1 VLGRL
6 SKPEAI
12 PLLIG
17 ALVTAGDN
25 DLRRAAISALGT
37 LAAVEALDS
46 IKPFLKN
53 DDLSHAAL
61 IAVLQIGIKD
71 KDAAIQVLR
80 GLGREPKALVVRTLL
95 GDAGAKK
102 QYKALL
108 KPGADL
114 KNLLGALEFGA
125 MLKDPEFEEPLSQLT
140 KFRKHT
146 NFPGDRY
153 VSYLAVK
160 ALVGI
165 KLAKAA
171 EAPSGG
177 GQA

>member
-1 VLGRL
+1 
-6 SKPEAI
+6 
-12 PLLIG
+12 
-17 ALVTAGDN
+17 
-25 DLRRAAISALGT
+25 
-37 LAAVEALDS
+37 
-46 IKPFLKN
+46 
-53 DDLSHAAL
+53 
-61 IAVLQIGIKD
+61 
-71 KDAAIQVLR
+71 
-80 GLGREPKALVVRTLL
+80 VVRTLL
-95 GDAGAKK
+95 GDDSAKK
-102 QYKALL
+102 QYRALL
-108 KPGADL
+108 KPGAEV
-114 KNLLGALEFGA
+114 KNLLGALEFSG
-125 MLKDPEFEEPLSQLT
+125 MLKDPDLEDPLSKLT